1 MIRKY
6 SMVDL
11 LRFKKYAEENK
22 SLKPI
27 ELIKGYNLKYPE
39 LTEEQKLKNLIKGL
53 KLISDGFY

>member
-22 SLKPI
+22 DLKPM

-53 KLISDGFY
+53 KLMSDEE